1 MNVLRNGSRR
11 ALQLSRPAVRSST
24 FARRCFAS
32 RIDIPFAP
40 PPFPTIETCPSPTC
54 QCGET
59 PAGLDIEREQNING
73 SMPAYAEQVL
83 ISTGKDDW
91 TSRIED
97 DEEGGAFVRQIKSFL
112 GQDGKYSNVSYQ
124 RAVQSITS
132 NHLIDTH
139 PAIPQCH
146 AHELV
151 LRPYA
156 RRAPSDRALNTV
168 NSKLNTR
175 RRSWQRSQ
183 HRTSR
188 RTRRSSSLSLPP
200 PQLPIRPEHPHRS
213 DGRRSVPQ
221 RLCLTLAPPP
231 AA

>member
-11 ALQLSRPAVRSST
+11 AFQLSRPAVRSST
-24 FARRCFAS
+24 LPRRCFAS

-40 PPFPTIETCPSPTC
+40 PPVPTIEKCPIPTC
-54 QCGET
+54 QCRET
-59 PAGLDIEREQNING
+59 PAGLDIEREQGING

-112 GQDGKYSNVSYQ
+112 GRDGKYSDVSRHALQ
-124 RAVQSITS
+124 KIMR
-132 NHLIDTH
+132 NHLTNMS

-151 LRPYA
+151 FRPNAYC
-156 RRAPSDRALNTV
+156 PS
-168 NSKLNTR
+168 
-175 RRSWQRSQ
+175 
-183 HRTSR
+183 
-188 RTRRSSSLSLPP
+188 
-200 PQLPIRPEHPHRS
+200 S
-213 DGRRSVPQ
+213 D
-221 RLCLTLAPPP
+221 
-231 AA
+231 